1 MEYPALKAVSRI
13 RNQVGGLKAMLNVLV
28 TGTSGTNTGTQ
39 ILSALLLC
47 PERYRVVVTDI
58 EKESYGAFK
67 VPSSYVVPPA
77 RSEGYIPCLLDIC
90 RKEKIDVLIPGSE
103 PELKVCSENRGCFE
117 EVGIH
122 LLINNAETIAVGMD
136 KMRTIRFLKTYGFP
150 YPKSLVLESGTTPE
164 EMVEITAAELRFPLV
179 LKPFVQ
185 SGGSSNLYLAQD
197 KDELLFHLTLLRHR
211 NDLQM
216 MVQEYEGTPEEEYT
230 IGVLSDDQGMAFS
243 SFVLKRLIN
252 TSFTTKLKVPNRYK
266 ERITSDFLTIST
278 GVSQG
283 WVGEFS
289 ELKAFAEKVA
299 NALGSTGPLNLQCRK
314 TGRAVV
320 IFEINPRFSGTT
332 SIRALCGH
340 NDPDL
345 LIRRR
350 LFNEPPTEAPYRK
363 GIVLRALEN
372 FFVEG
377 VAPY

>member
-1 MEYPALKAVSRI
+1 MENGALNDGFVR
-13 RNQVGGLKAMLNVLV
+13 RNQVGALKTMLHVLV

-39 ILSALLLC
+39 ILTALLLC
-47 PERYRVVVTDI
+47 PDRYRLVVTDI
-58 EKESYGAFK
+58 ERESYGAFK
-67 VPSSYVVPPA
+67 VPTSYVVPPA
-77 RSEGYIPCLLDIC
+77 RSEDYIPCLLDIC

-103 PELKVCSENRGCFE
+103 PELKACSEHRSCFE
-117 EVGIH
+117 EADVH

-136 KMRTIRFLKTYGFP
+136 KMRTIGFLRAHGFP
-150 YPKSLVLESGTTPE
+150 YPKSLMLQPGIAPE
-164 EMVEITAAELRFPLV
+164 EMVETTAAELRFPLV

-185 SGGSSNLYLAQD
+185 SGGSSNLFLAQD

-211 NDLQM
+211 SDLQM

-230 IGVLSDDQGMAFS
+230 IGVLSDDEGKAFS

-266 ERITSDFLTIST
+266 DRITSDSLTIST

-283 WVGEFS
+283 WVGEFP

-299 NALGSTGPLNLQCRK
+299 NALGSTGPLNIQCRK
-314 TGRAVV
+314 TDRGVV

-350 LFNEPPTEAPYRK
+350 LFHESPAGISYRK

-377 VAPY
+377 VAPC